1 MAEFLGSTTGV
12 VTAMV
17 VLGGVLASKVITGF
31 FALIKAA
38 RILKKLEI
46 GSAIASAFKAAF
58 SSPASLITG
67 GIAGLAIGAAL
78 TAGIL
83 TAVNKAKD
91 FAQPGED
98 TLVSAQSGLEE
109 GGFGKRALLE
119 RGQITLFDDNDDIV
133 AGTDLF
139 QETNLAQNTSS
150 NLDKADKIQESAM
163 EKMADGIIGEEGKT
177 SLPEGAVSITPQQQ
191 QLETTLKPEATQ
203 NLVVQQQKTQ
213 EIDYGK
219 MAAALKEGASEIADS
234 VASRTGTIVFDDVN
248 SRSKANSRGLFV
260 NNLKNQTSFI

>member
-1 MAEFLGSTTGV
+1 SGDSAEAARLMLEQLEGAEEFASMNVLQQEKLAAALGMNRDELAGSLRDQEVLSQLGVESLEQLKEEGRLEELNSTEAGKRLYQQQLQQDLAVKFQAAMEKLQQTLVTIVDGPLGRILEGMAEFLGSTTGV

-98 TLVSAQSGLEE
+98 TLVSAQSNLEE

-133 AGTDLF
+133 A
-139 QETNLAQNTSS
+139 
-150 NLDKADKIQESAM
+150 
-163 EKMADGIIGEEGKT
+163 
-177 SLPEGAVSITPQQQ
+177 
-191 QLETTLKPEATQ
+191 
-203 NLVVQQQKTQ
+203 
-213 EIDYGK
+213 
-219 MAAALKEGASEIADS
+219 
-234 VASRTGTIVFDDVN
+234 
-248 SRSKANSRGLFV
+248 
-260 NNLKNQTSFI
+260 